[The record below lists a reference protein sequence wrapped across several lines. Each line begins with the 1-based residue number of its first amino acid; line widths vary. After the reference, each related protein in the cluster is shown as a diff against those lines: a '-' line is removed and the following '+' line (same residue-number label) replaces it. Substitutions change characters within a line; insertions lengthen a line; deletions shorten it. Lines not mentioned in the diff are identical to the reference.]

1 MENHD
6 FLIQATHNEPS
17 GQYSDPI
24 STIDKIIRFFRRYY
38 CLHRRRSC
46 CLATRQHWQQSW
58 SRSRVAR
65 QDRAAAAAALCIS
78 TAAYKAFARCYL
90 SLPLKIPTSEYR
102 PALKMAK
109 QISPEVQAQEKQMPS
124 NAFLR
129 GESTSKESGG
139 LGKHGMNMEFNGNL
153 GSSFRCDPNSQSEH

>member
-1 MENHD
+1 MTFWFKRRVMS
-6 FLIQATHNEPS
+6 FLAKH
-17 GQYSDPI
+17 SDPI
-24 STIDKIIRFFRRYY
+24 SSMDKMIRFFRRYY
-38 CLHRRRSC
+38 RLHRRRSC
-46 CLATRQHWQQSW
+46 CLATRQQSW

-78 TAAYKAFARCYL
+78 TAAYKAFARYYL

-129 GESTSKESGG
+129 EGSTSKESGG